1 MKDTPSHQESN
12 GRDVRHGEPSAAP
25 PSPTQ
30 YQTLLRTTEGRIL
43 LVGLFLALLALAAFA
58 ACWVWYPDRTLIYGA
73 MAGLNLTIGRAAGMS
88 FGYASGLDHAQV
100 VPLNMVIET
109 IQVLVVYPLFALTW
123 THLIDTPRWTA
134 TIERMH
140 QSAEAHRGAIQ
151 RFGILGLFVFVFTPF
166 WMTGPVVGAVIGF
179 LIGLRAR
186 TNLTVVLS
194 ATYVAIG
201 IWALLL
207 NELSRWAS
215 AYNHYAPYAL
225 VLALILLALAGR
237 LMRRLPSQ
245 HIIAPRK

>member
-1 MKDTPSHQESN
+1 LTQPASTDRPDMP
-12 GRDVRHGEPSAAP
+12 GEASSA
-25 PSPTQ
+25 SPAALPQ
-30 YQTLLRTTEGRIL
+30 RSRRQVLLQTVEGRIL
-43 LVGLFLALLALAAFA
+43 LAGLFLSLLALAAFS
-58 ACWVWYPDRTLIYGA
+58 ACWVWYPERTLIYGA

-100 VPLNMVIET
+100 VPLNMLIET

-134 TIERMH
+134 AIERMH

-151 RFGILGLFVFVFTPF
+151 RFGIIGLFVFVFTPF

-186 TNLTVVLS
+186 TNLTVVLA

-201 IWALLL
+201 LWALLL

-215 AYNHYAPYAL
+215 AYNRYAPYAL
-225 VLALILLALAGR
+225 VLALVFLALAGR
-237 LMRRLPSQ
+237 LMRRTPPQGATLPG
-245 HIIAPRK
+245 K

>member
-1 MKDTPSHQESN
+1 
-12 GRDVRHGEPSAAP
+12 VAP

-30 YQTLLRTTEGRIL
+30 YEVLLRSVEGRIL
-43 LVGLFLALLALAAFA
+43 LVGVFLTVLALGAFA
-58 ACWVWYPDRTLIYGA
+58 VGWIWYPDRTLIYGA

-88 FGYASGLDHAQV
+88 FGYASGLGHAQV
-100 VPLNMVIET
+100 VPLNIVIET

-134 TIERMH
+134 MMEHMH

-186 TNLTVVLS
+186 TNLTVVLT

-201 IWALLL
+201 LWALLL

-215 AYNHYAPYAL
+215 TYNRYAAF
-225 VLALILLALAGR
+225 ALILALALLALTGR
-237 LMRRLPSQ
+237 LIKRLPQ
-245 HIIAPRK
+245 RPARTP